1 MSKSTSLLLIPAF
14 LVLGV
19 AAFGQE
25 ATAPKKEGPV
35 KRAAEAVGGAVDK
48 AVDKTKDA
56 AGKTKEVT
64 VDAAGKTASG
74 AKVVAN
80 KTVAGTKTA
89 AGATASGAKTAANA
103 TVDGAKATARGAKT
117 VAGKTADGAEI
128 GGRTVA
134 GATGTGV
141 EKAGATVEKAGEKV
155 KSVGMLDLNT
165 ATEKELEALPGI
177 GDAYAAKIMAARP
190 FKAKNELTQKGI
202 IPESAYEKIKNRV
215 VARQPK

>member
-1 MSKSTSLLLIPAF
+1 MSNSKTIFLIPALF
-14 LVLGV
+14 VFG
-19 AAFGQE
+19 AFGQE
-25 ATAPKKEGPV
+25 AQTTTPPPVKKDGPV
-35 KRAAEAVGGAVDK
+35 KRAAGAVGGAVDK

-74 AKVVAN
+74 AK
-80 KTVAGTKTA
+80 TVGS
-89 AGATASGAKTAANA
+89 ATASGAKTAAGA
-103 TVDGAKATARGAKT
+103 TVDGAKATGRGAKT

-134 GATGTGV
+134 GATGKGV
-141 EKAGATVEKAGEKV
+141 EKVGEGVEKAGEKV
-155 KSVGMLDLNT
+155 KSVGMLDLNS

-177 GDAYAAKIMAARP
+177 GDAYAAKIIAGRP
-190 FKAKNELTQKGI
+190 YTAKNQLTQKNI
-202 IPESAYEKIKNRV
+202 IPEAAYEKIKNRV